1 MEIMSNLSLE
11 RLQEAAGVF
20 ISESNFQVIEMGY
33 IEGLKRNN
41 LEDSEELAEQFIEEW
56 IEEQEVLCTFSETS
70 DGNIK
75 YFSAEGMEEVRP
87 STNEFLKQMDMTSY
101 HWENMCRSYWRI
113 FEEIY
118 NTGNVDKELL
128 KNILAERT
136 ISHEQ
141 IYELQ
146 KAVKNRV
153 AELLGQ

>member
-1 MEIMSNLSLE
+1 MTNLSLDQL
-11 RLQEAAGVF
+11 RKASGVF
-20 ISESNFQVIEMGY
+20 ISESDFQVIELQY
-33 IEGLKRNN
+33 LDGLKQHN
-41 LEDSEELAEQFIEEW
+41 LADSEELAEQFIGEW
-56 IEEQEVLCTFSETS
+56 IEEQEILCTFAETK
-70 DGNIK
+70 DGSIK
-75 YFSAEGMEEVRP
+75 YFCPEGMEEVKK
-87 STNEFLKQMDMTSY
+87 STMELMIEKDMCSY

-146 KAVKNRV
+146 KNVKNRV